1 MTNPITNSV
10 LLNSLTF
17 QELSDNQNLIS
28 NEPLPRD
35 YETMSHE
42 ELKRRLTVFISDLLE
57 SNFEKLCNM
66 VYRHDVSET
75 RFNEALQ
82 SGSMMEQAENI
93 SDLVIERELEKVKS
107 RQLYRQQ
114 KEEKMKKNIREAN

>member
-35 YETMSHE
+35 YETMSRE
-42 ELKRRLTVFISDLLE
+42 ELKRRLTIFISNLLE
-57 SNFEKLCNM
+57 TNFEKLCSM
-66 VYRHDVSET
+66 VYRHDVHEA

-82 SGSMMEQAENI
+82 SGNMMEQAKNI

-107 RQLYRQQ
+107 RQLYQQQ
-114 KEEKMKKNIREAN
+114 KEEKMKKNLREAN